1 MTHYQKIATMAFRVI
16 GSLLLVVGVL
26 AALIGLILSVSF
38 FRDIGLWIAVFYSIP
53 LTVFGV
59 AIFSLSK
66 TLGKLVCFD
75 FDRFG
80 DA

>member
-16 GSLLLVVGVL
+16 GSFLLVVGIL

-53 LTVFGV
+53 LAVFGV
-59 AIFSLSK
+59 GTFSLSK
-66 TLGKLVCFD
+66 NLGKLVCFD